1 MVFTGWVVCCS
12 RATFFIIERS
22 GSLFKQIP
30 TSDLGPD
37 NETWCGPNKGP
48 VASRIMKYPDP
59 LPLPHMNSPLNAAVE
74 LPGSKSLT
82 NRVLLLAA
90 LADCTSRFDNVL
102 IADDTRLMVQAL
114 RSLGVSVQC
123 DEINGNAI
131 VQGCS
136 GLWPNDEAVLDA
148 GHAGTVARFITAA
161 CCIGRGQFRIDGSP
175 RMRKRP
181 LRPLIGALR
190 ELGAYV
196 NCEGEEGHL
205 PLAIAGRGLRG
216 KTVTI
221 PGVIS
226 SQFISALLLVA
237 PLAQGDVLM
246 SLEEP
251 PPSKPYIGLTL
262 KAMEAFGVGVAEHD
276 MQKFIVPA
284 PQAYRAT
291 KMVIEP
297 DASAASY
304 FWGAAALAGGRVE
317 VRGLS
322 KASWQGDVGFA
333 AVLGEM
339 GCDVE
344 FMDDAIAVTG
354 PEDGKLRGVDV
365 DLEAMPDVAQT
376 LAVIAAFAE
385 GPTVMRNV
393 GNLRVKETDRLTAVV
408 NELGK
413 MHVTATVEGE
423 RDLHVIPPS
432 DGAVHAARI
441 ATYNDHRMAMS
452 FTLASIRLENME
464 IEGPQC
470 VSKTLP
476 DFFDRWQRL
485 WSSK

>member
-1 MVFTGWVVCCS
+1 M
-12 RATFFIIERS
+12 E
-22 GSLFKQIP
+22 
-30 TSDLGPD
+30 
-37 NETWCGPNKGP
+37 
-48 VASRIMKYPDP
+48 YPDP
-59 LPLPHMNSPLNAAVE
+59 LQLSQMATPLDAVVA

-90 LADCTSRFDNVL
+90 LADGTSRFDNVL
-102 IADDTRLMVQAL
+102 VADDTRLMVQAL

-123 DEINGNAI
+123 DELHGKAI
-131 VQGCS
+131 VQGCG
-136 GLWPNDEAVLDA
+136 GLWPNAEAVLDV

-161 CCIGRGQFRIDGSP
+161 CSIGRGQYRIDGSP
-175 RMRKRP
+175 RMRERP
-181 LRPLIGALR
+181 LRPLIAALR

-196 NCEGEEGHL
+196 NCEGAEGHL

-246 SLEEP
+246 ALEEP

-262 KAMEAFGVGVAEHD
+262 KAMDAFGVGVAERD

-291 KMVIEP
+291 KMAIEP

-304 FWGAAALAGGRVE
+304 FWGAAALAGGRVA

-322 KASWQGDVGFA
+322 QSSWQGDVGFA
-333 AVLGEM
+333 GVLAEM

-344 FMDDAIAVTG
+344 YQADGITVTG
-354 PEDGKLRGVDV
+354 PANGTLRGVDV

-385 GPTVMRNV
+385 GPTVMRNI
-393 GNLRVKETDRLTAVV
+393 GNLRVKETDRLSALVT
-408 NELGK
+408 ELAK
-413 MHVTATVEGE
+413 MNVTATVEDE
-423 RDLHVIPPS
+423 RDMRVIPPI
-432 DGAVHAARI
+432 DGEVRAARI

-452 FTLASIRLENME
+452 FTLASTRLENME
-464 IEGPQC
+464 IEDPGC

-485 WSSK
+485 WDSK